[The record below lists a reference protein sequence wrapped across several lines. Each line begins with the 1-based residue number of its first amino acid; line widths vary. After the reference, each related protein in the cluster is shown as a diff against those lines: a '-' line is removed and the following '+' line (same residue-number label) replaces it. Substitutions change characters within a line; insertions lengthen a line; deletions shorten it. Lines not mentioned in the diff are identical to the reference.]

1 MSVLAFHDLHR
12 DNIEEDAAND
22 NDDIVVDD
30 DNEHA
35 DDGEI
40 AGVNEDDNDLPYD
53 NNDDNYENEQELAN
67 KVDDGDEGNNP
78 ARVQDNHSEST

>member
-67 KVDDGDEGNNP
+67 KVDGIPRGP
-78 ARVQDNHSEST
+78 APIR